1 MKAEPARGHLAVDWL
16 TMRPQEQVTGP
27 RGPAQFVPALE
38 GMRALAAIGVMT
50 THVAFQTGAVD
61 GGVLGAIWGRF
72 DMAVA
77 LFFALS
83 GFLLW
88 RPHADAARD
97 PSRRPPGLTRYLRHR
112 VMRIWP
118 AYLVVVIA
126 VLTMLPD
133 ARPASATVWIA
144 NLTLTQVFVPL
155 SLTAG
160 LTQMWSLSVEVT
172 FYLLLPLIAWL
183 LVWLRGPR
191 ARWRIPVLLATAVIS
206 LGWAWV
212 ADALPLAAGVEAK
225 NWLPGH
231 LPWFLSGLILAELV
245 ISRSAGPIARLASRP
260 WLMFGVAAVA
270 FGLSCT
276 ELAGPTGLAPLA
288 AWQFTVKMVLG
299 AIMGFSLLGALV
311 LGRPRTHRFLDSSP
325 MQALGRWSYA
335 IFIWHLAVLS
345 AVFPLAGIVP
355 FSGSMPLV
363 WMLTLLLTIGVSA
376 ASYSWIED
384 PARRWMRRS
393 ERRAV
398 LSDSASPTA
407 AQVRANQPPRHSDGI
422 PRNEYDRQQSR

>member
-1 MKAEPARGHLAVDWL
+1 
-16 TMRPQEQVTGP
+16 MRSERQVTGT
-27 RGPAQFVPALE
+27 GSFVPALE
-38 GMRALAAIGVMT
+38 GMRALAAVGVMT

-61 GGVLGAIWGRF
+61 GSVLGAIWGRF

-88 RPHADAARD
+88 RPHAAAARD
-97 PSRRPPGLTRYLRHR
+97 PGRRPPGVMRYFKHR
-112 VMRIWP
+112 VVRIWP
-118 AYLVVVIA
+118 AYLVVVVV
-126 VLTMLPD
+126 VLSLLPD
-133 ARPASATVWIA
+133 ARPASATVWLA

-160 LTQMWSLSVEVT
+160 LTQMWSLSVEVS
-172 FYLLLPLIAWL
+172 FYLVLPLIAWL

-191 ARWRIPVLLATAVIS
+191 ARWRIPVLLATAVVS

-231 LPWFLSGLILAELV
+231 LPWFLGGLILAELV
-245 ISRSAGPIARLASRP
+245 VSRSTGRAARLGSRP
-260 WLMFGVAAVA
+260 WVMAGVAAVA

-276 ELAGPTGLAPLA
+276 VLAGPTGLAPLA
-288 AWQFTVKMVLG
+288 AWQFAVKMVLG
-299 AIMGFSLLGALV
+299 ATFGCALLGPLV
-311 LGRPRTHRFLDSSP
+311 LGPPRAHRFLDSSP

-345 AVFPLAGIVP
+345 VVFGLAGIIP
-355 FSGSMPLV
+355 FSGSMLLV
-363 WMLTLLLTIGVSA
+363 WALTLLLTIGVSA
-376 ASYSWIED
+376 VSYSWIEH
-384 PARRWMRRS
+384 PARRWLVRS
-393 ERRAV
+393 EHR
-398 LSDSASPTA
+398 TA
-407 AQVRANQPPRHSDGI
+407 AATSAAATQIRANEPPRQRDGA
-422 PRNEYDRQQSR
+422 PRDEYNRQQSR

>member
-1 MKAEPARGHLAVDWL
+1 MRSQRPAG
-16 TMRPQEQVTGP
+16 
-27 RGPAQFVPALE
+27 GPAQFVPALE

-61 GGVLGAIWGRF
+61 GSVLGAVWGRF

-88 RPHADAARD
+88 RPHADAARN
-97 PSRRPPGLTRYLRHR
+97 PARPRPGVTRYFKHR
-112 VMRIWP
+112 VVRIWP
-118 AYLVVVIA
+118 AYLVVVFV
-126 VLTMLPD
+126 VLTLLPD
-133 ARPASATVWIA
+133 ARPASATVWLA

-160 LTQMWSLSVEVT
+160 LTQMWSLSVEVS
-172 FYLLLPLIAWL
+172 FYLVLPLIAWF
-183 LVWLRGPR
+183 LVRLRGPR
-191 ARWRIPVLLATAVIS
+191 ARWRIPLLMTTAVVS
-206 LGWAWV
+206 LGWAWL

-231 LPWFLSGLILAELV
+231 LPWFLSGLVLAELV
-245 ISRSAGPIARLASRP
+245 VSRSTGPAARLGSRP
-260 WLMFGVAAVA
+260 WVMAGVAVVA

-288 AWQFTVKMVLG
+288 DWQFAIKMVLG
-299 AIMGFSLLGALV
+299 AILAFALLGPLV
-311 LGRPRTHRFLDSSP
+311 LGPPRPHRFLDSSP

-345 AVFPLAGIVP
+345 IVFPLAGVIP
-355 FSGSMPLV
+355 FSGSMIVV
-363 WMLTLLLTIGVSA
+363 WSLTLLLTIGVSA

-384 PARRWMRRS
+384 PARRWLNRS
-393 ERRAV
+393 EQRAV
-398 LSDSASPTA
+398 SAASPPA
-407 AQVRANQPPRHSDGI
+407 AHIRPDQPPRHFDGA
-422 PRNEYDRQQSR
+422 PRDDHDRQQSR

>member
-1 MKAEPARGHLAVDWL
+1 M
-16 TMRPQEQVTGP
+16 
-27 RGPAQFVPALE
+27 PALE
-38 GMRALAAIGVMT
+38 GMRALAAVGVMT

-61 GGVLGAIWGRF
+61 GSILGAVWGRF

-97 PSRRPPGLTRYLRHR
+97 LARKPPGVVRYLRHR
-112 VMRIWP
+112 VVRIWP
-118 AYLVVVIA
+118 AYVVVVVV
-126 VLTMLPD
+126 VLMLLPD
-133 ARPASATVWIA
+133 ARPASATVWLA

-160 LTQMWSLSVEVT
+160 LTQMWSLSVEVS
-172 FYLLLPLIAWL
+172 FYLALPLFAWL
-183 LVWLRGPR
+183 LVRLRGER
-191 ARWRIPVLLATAVIS
+191 ARWRIPLLLAAAVLS

-231 LPWFLSGLILAELV
+231 LPWFISGLILAELV
-245 ISRSAGPIARLASRP
+245 VSRSGTVAARMGSRP
-260 WLMFGVAAVA
+260 WPMAGVAAVA
-270 FGLSCT
+270 FALSCT

-288 AWQFTVKMVLG
+288 PWQFAVKMVLG
-299 AIMGFSLLGALV
+299 AVLGFALLGPLV
-311 LGRPRTHRFLDSSP
+311 LGPPRPHPFLDSAP

-335 IFIWHLAVLS
+335 IFIWHLAVLA
-345 AVFPLAGIVP
+345 AVFPLAGVIP
-355 FSGSMPLV
+355 FSGSMALV
-363 WMLTLLLTIGVSA
+363 WCLTLLLTIGVSA

-384 PARRWMRRS
+384 PARRWLRRS
-393 ERRAV
+393 ERR
-398 LSDSASPTA
+398 SAA
-407 AQVRANQPPRHSDGI
+407 ARSAATTSQVHPDQPPRHSDRA
-422 PRNEYDRQQSR
+422 PRDENDRQQSR